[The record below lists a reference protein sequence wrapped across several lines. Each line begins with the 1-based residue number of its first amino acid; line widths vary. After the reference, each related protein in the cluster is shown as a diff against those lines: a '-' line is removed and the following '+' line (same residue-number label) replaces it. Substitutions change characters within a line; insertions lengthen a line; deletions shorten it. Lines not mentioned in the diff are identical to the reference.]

1 MIHRELKAS
10 LERHKVFRC
19 CIEFQTGFPPTK
31 TKKLLKYGWHFK
43 HIHPRNYKLLL
54 HAALN
59 PFLLSSVS
67 MKGGYKE
74 KVRSRNIDGGVNHP
88 TSVIKRE
95 TSCVHKRQMWKDWKT
110 NLLNSEN
117 RRGVSSS
124 GHIEDDMVDLW
135 QLIGPY
141 RSGIH
146 GAIDQQRQWEKEP
159 VFGFPTS
166 LLFLVDCANE
176 LEGRRKISAS

>member
-43 HIHPRNYKLLL
+43 HIHPRNYQLLL

-67 MKGGYKE
+67 TKEGYKE

-88 TSVIKRE
+88 TSVIKCETSRVPKSVKCERTGRQTCWVRE
-95 TSCVHKRQMWKDWKT
+95 TEEAFLLPVTSKT
-110 NLLNSEN
+110 TWSTCGGWLA
-117 RRGVSSS
+117 RIDPV
-124 GHIEDDMVDLW
+124 
-135 QLIGPY
+135 Y
-141 RSGIH
+141 RE
-146 GAIDQQRQWEKEP
+146 Q
-159 VFGFPTS
+159 
-166 LLFLVDCANE
+166 
-176 LEGRRKISAS
+176 